1 MADTE
6 LLTLPEAARL
16 ARSAQY
22 LRSVSRTCKKFCA
35 NGFERNL
42 GAAMVAHRSA
52 GVAKSQSGNMGATRR
67 LFAELTGY
75 IFLES

>member
-52 GVAKSQSGNMGATRR
+52 GVAKSQSGADNMGAANR
-67 LFAELTGY
+67 LLAELTWRP
-75 IFLES
+75 